1 MIVDIKIE
9 GIWLTVE
16 GEYIEEESET
26 NYPEQFMISRISSN
40 QEDLSDLLDWV
51 SKQKDY
57 LQSIEELV
65 LEKIKE

>member
-26 NYPEQFMISRISSN
+26 NYPEQFIISRISSN
-40 QEDLSDLLDWV
+40 QEDLSDLFDWV
-51 SKQKDY
+51 GRQKDY
-57 LQSIEELV
+57 LQSLEELV